1 MNIERVERVKTCAG
15 GVESSKHLAQRC
27 RGLCRVR
34 IGLRIGVGVGV
45 GVGIYDLLRVRVRV
59 TARGWGKSRARR

>member
-45 GVGIYDLLRVRVRV
+45 GIYDLLRVRVRV